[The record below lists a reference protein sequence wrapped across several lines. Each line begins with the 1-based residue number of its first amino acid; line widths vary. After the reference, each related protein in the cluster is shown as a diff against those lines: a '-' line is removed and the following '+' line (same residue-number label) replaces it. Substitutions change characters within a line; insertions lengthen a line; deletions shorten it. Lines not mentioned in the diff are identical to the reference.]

1 MIRDSDTGAYAKLFV
16 LCIVLLSVAC
26 GSVAATGE
34 SAASAAEPTD
44 VSTAVADWSTDGA
57 SPFAHPLWQFTA
69 SDSDAYL
76 DVDSLSAA
84 VLPSFVADV
93 GSRLVDTVLDDSL
106 FREHSPGF
114 ALTMFLGRLDAAST
128 AATQRV
134 DVTSATSDD
143 VHAAPPIEWMNP
155 NPDEQLAEIDYFA
168 LMLSLT
174 TVLVSI
180 GLVAYRRLSAPNG
193 IEREVEPSLAEPEST
208 LSDEERILQ
217 LLEAHDGQMR
227 QVEIVEEVEWS
238 KAKVSRLLSQL
249 DEDGEITKLRLGRE
263 NLICTR
269 GCEPEASRSPFAAA
283 QEN

>member
-1 MIRDSDTGAYAKLFV
+1 MHTHVKLFV
-16 LCIVLLSVAC
+16 LCIVLLSGVC
-26 GSVAATGE
+26 GSVSATDE
-34 SAASAAEPTD
+34 SAAPVAESTD
-44 VSTAVADWSTDGA
+44 VFAVTTGQTTDGI
-57 SPFAHPLWQFTA
+57 SPFANPLVQLAA
-69 SDSDAYL
+69 SDSVVQT
-76 DVDSLSAA
+76 DVESLSAA

-93 GSRLVDTVLDDSL
+93 GSRLLDTVFDGSL
-106 FREHSPGF
+106 LRENSPGF

-128 AATQRV
+128 TAMQRV
-134 DVTSATSDD
+134 DASSAMTDD

-155 NPDEQLAEIDYFA
+155 NPNERLAEIDYFA

-180 GLVAYRRLSAPNG
+180 GLVAYRRLSAPHG
-193 IEREVEPSLAEPEST
+193 IEREVEPSLAEPEPT
-208 LSDEERILQ
+208 LTDEERIMQ

-249 DEDGEITKLRLGRE
+249 DEDGKITKLRLGRE

-269 GCEPEASRSPFAAA
+269 GREPEASRSPFAAL